1 MEGQPIEAII
11 TEIENETGS
20 HSTRLNSLEA
30 ANYLNKEL
38 LQQIDILRTDNEQVI
53 SKISRIVAFNLLRIR
68 NSPFFSIILWIVAE
82 KISVS

>member
-53 SKISRIVAFNLLRIR
+53 SKISRIVTLILLKIR
-68 NSPFFSIILWIVAE
+68 NSPFFSLFYGYLL
-82 KISVS
+82 KK